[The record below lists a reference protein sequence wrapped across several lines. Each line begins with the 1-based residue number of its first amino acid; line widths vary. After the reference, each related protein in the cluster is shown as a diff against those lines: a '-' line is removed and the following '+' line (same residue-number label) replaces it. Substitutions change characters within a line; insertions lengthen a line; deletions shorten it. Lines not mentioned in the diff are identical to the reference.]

1 MARYLAKNVVAAG
14 IAKECIIQ
22 LSYIIGESQPISFLL
37 ETNNTSK
44 VEDVRIRDTLAE
56 LVDLTPQGIIEFL
69 DLRKPIYRNTSIY
82 GHFGREDQNF
92 NWEKIDLVDTLK
104 EKLL

>member
-1 MARYLAKNVVAAG
+1 
-14 IAKECIIQ
+14 
-22 LSYIIGESQPISFLL
+22 
-37 ETNNTSK
+37 
-44 VEDVRIRDTLAE
+44 
-56 LVDLTPQGIIEFL
+56 LTPQGIIEFL